1 MRKPDLILTAVGI
14 AFLAVGII
22 AAERA
27 PHGAKKDVDSYM
39 QQPYKVTGS
48 KGLFLSDKFGFYEAH
63 LAKRFIVSGLIG
75 LSGCGL
81 LILGAKRLTD
91 RCPPNKSIE

>member
-1 MRKPDLILTAVGI
+1 MRKPDLILTAIGI

-39 QQPYKVTGS
+39 QKPDRVTGS
-48 KGLFLSDKFGFYEAH
+48 KKLFLSEKFGFYEAH
-63 LAKRFIVSGLIG
+63 LTKRFIISGFMG

-91 RCPPNKSIE
+91 GCPPNKSIE